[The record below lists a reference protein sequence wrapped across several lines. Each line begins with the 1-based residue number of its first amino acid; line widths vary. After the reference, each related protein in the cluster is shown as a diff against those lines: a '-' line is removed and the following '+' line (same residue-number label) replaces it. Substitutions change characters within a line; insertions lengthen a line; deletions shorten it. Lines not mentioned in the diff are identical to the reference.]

1 MRWRVKGSAEDDRG
15 ERDFATVPN
24 RARVRGQIVRGQ
36 IVRPHSVATQFG
48 LPIREK
54 GENAAETTVARVP
67 SSGSR
72 PTRAGVAH
80 LELDLRLD
88 HAVDL
93 LDEAVVRREEAEP
106 AAEGWG
112 RVGVGG
118 RGGCVS
124 HLARS
129 TRRVATSFCARRPDA
144 LRRGRATAGAFGSG
158 RDARGATA
166 TRTHLARNFHATG
179 SCTFPTNRAPSVA
192 GTKARRR
199 VRARHTARGVHSERR
214 ARPRTSRPPHIAA
227 ASRPTSAPPFDS
239 RRAARG
245 TRVDARRTA
254 PPGAARSSATDEGSV
269 APFRADENRRDWG
282 FRSRRHCRKCGS

>member
-1 MRWRVKGSAEDDRG
+1 MESERVSGRRPRRETSGRCRPTA
-15 ERDFATVPN
+15 ERDFGMVPN

-36 IVRPHSVATQFG
+36 TVRPPSVATQFVG
-48 LPIREK
+48 LSIREK

-199 VRARHTARGVHSERR
+199 VRARHTARGCPSR
-214 ARPRTSRPPHIAA
+214 APGAPADVPATPHRSGVTA
-227 ASRPTSAPPFDS
+227 DV
-239 RRAARG
+239 RAAVRFAPRG
-245 TRVDARRTA
+245 SRNPRGRAANSTTRR
-254 PPGAARSSATDEGSV
+254 GA
-269 APFRADENRRDWG
+269 F
-282 FRSRRHCRKCGS
+282 

>member
-1 MRWRVKGSAEDDRG
+1 MNLIFVWTMPWTSLTKLLSAGRKQNLRRRGGGAWGS
-15 ERDFATVPN
+15 
-24 RARVRGQIVRGQ
+24 
-36 IVRPHSVATQFG
+36 
-48 LPIREK
+48 
-54 GENAAETTVARVP
+54 
-67 SSGSR
+67 
-72 PTRAGVAH
+72 
-80 LELDLRLD
+80 
-88 HAVDL
+88 
-93 LDEAVVRREEAEP
+93 
-106 AAEGWG
+106 
-112 RVGVGG
+112 GG

-129 TRRVATSFCARRPDA
+129 TRRVATSFCARPPDA

-199 VRARHTARGVHSERR
+199 VRARHTARGVHPERR

-269 APFRADENRRDWG
+269 APFRAENRRDWG
-282 FRSRRHCRKCGS
+282 FRSRRQCRKCGS

>member
-24 RARVRGQIVRGQ
+24 RARVKGQIVRGQ

-48 LPIREK
+48 RSIREK
-54 GENAAETTVARVP
+54 GENAAETTVARMP

-118 RGGCVS
+118 SGRMRQPPR
-124 HLARS
+124 AFD
-129 TRRVATSFCARRPDA
+129 ATCRNVFLRETPRRP
-144 LRRGRATAGAFGSG
+144 
-158 RDARGATA
+158 
-166 TRTHLARNFHATG
+166 
-179 SCTFPTNRAPSVA
+179 PS
-192 GTKARRR
+192 
-199 VRARHTARGVHSERR
+199 RARDGWSLRLGERR
-214 ARPRTSRPPHIAA
+214 ARGDGDAHALSEELPRHGFVHLPHEPRAV
-227 ASRPTSAPPFDS
+227 
-239 RRAARG
+239 RRR
-245 TRVDARRTA
+245 
-254 PPGAARSSATDEGSV
+254 DEGEEEGQGE
-269 APFRADENRRDWG
+269 AHGTGCPFRAPGAPADVPATPHRGGVTADVRAAVRLAPRGSRNPRGRAANSTTRRG
-282 FRSRRHCRKCGS
+282 AF